1 MPISSLLL
9 EVKAGDEEVVAATV
23 AALPGVEV
31 WARGAGQLVVTTDTA
46 DQTED
51 RHLTLALRDS
61 PGVISAN
68 VVFFDIED
76 CFEDAP
82 LAPTPE
88 ENPRP

>member
-9 EVKAGDEEVVAATV
+9 EVNAGNEDVVAQAV

-31 WARGAGQLVVTTDTA
+31 WAKGAGQLVVTTDTA
-46 DQTED
+46 DQAED
-51 RHLTLALRDS
+51 RQLTLALHDCA
-61 PGVISAN
+61 GVISAN

-76 CFEDAP
+76 CFEEAP
-82 LAPTPE
+82 PAPALE